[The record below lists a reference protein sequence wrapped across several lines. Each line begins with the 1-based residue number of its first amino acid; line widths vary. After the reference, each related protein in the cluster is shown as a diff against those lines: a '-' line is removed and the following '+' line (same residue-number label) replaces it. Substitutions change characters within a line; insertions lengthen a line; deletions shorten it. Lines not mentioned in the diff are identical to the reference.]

1 MLLSISL
8 LIGQTQNTK
17 SPSEFWFSLSS
28 KEKISFINGAYSA
41 LSVLKKKHK
50 EEVAKQYLNDKNW
63 IEPYYIERYYSLID
77 EYFSEAVGYDLQL
90 ITMHMDA
97 LYTNSDNINIPILEA
112 MKVVSLIQDGNR
124 KKGKPQTFTTTKKIL
139 EVATFVII

>member
-1 MLLSISL
+1 MKTIIYSILLSVNF
-8 LIGQTQNTK
+8 LIGQAQSTK

-50 EEVAKQYLNDKNW
+50 EEVAKQYLNDRNW

-77 EYFSEAVGYDLQL
+77 EYSSEFVGYDLQL

-97 LYTNSDNINIPILEA
+97 LYTNSDNIKIPVLEA
-112 MKVVSLIQDGNR
+112 MKVVSLIQDGKR
-124 KKGKPQTFTTTKKIL
+124 KKANLRLLQLQRKH
-139 EVATFVII
+139 

>member
-1 MLLSISL
+1 MKTIIYSILLSVNL
-8 LIGQTQNTK
+8 LICQAQVTK

-41 LSVLKKKHK
+41 LSILKKKHK
-50 EEVAKQYLNDKNW
+50 EEVAKQYLNDRNW

-77 EYFSEAVGYDLQL
+77 EYSSEFVGYDLQL

-97 LYTNSDNINIPILEA
+97 LYTNSDNINIPVLEA
-112 MKVVSLIQDGNR
+112 MKVVSLVQDGKR
-124 KKGKPQTFTTTKKIL
+124 KKANLRLLQLQRKY
-139 EVATFVII
+139 

>member
-1 MLLSISL
+1 MKTIIYSILLSVNF
-8 LIGQTQNTK
+8 LIGQAQSTK

-50 EEVAKQYLNDKNW
+50 EEVAKQYLNDRNW

-77 EYFSEAVGYDLQL
+77 EYSSEFVGYDLQL

-97 LYTNSDNINIPILEA
+97 LYTNSDNINIPVLEL
-112 MKVVSLIQDGNR
+112 SLIH
-124 KKGKPQTFTTTKKIL
+124 I
-139 EVATFVII
+139 

>member
-1 MLLSISL
+1 LKTIIYSILLSVNF
-8 LIGQTQNTK
+8 LIGQAQSTK

-50 EEVAKQYLNDKNW
+50 EEVAKQYLNDRNW

-77 EYFSEAVGYDLQL
+77 EYSSEFVGYDLQL

-97 LYTNSDNINIPILEA
+97 LYTNSDNINIPVLEA
-112 MKVVSLIQDGNR
+112 MKVVSLIQDGKR
-124 KKGKPQTFTTTKKIL
+124 KKANLRLLQLQRKY
-139 EVATFVII
+139 

>member
-1 MLLSISL
+1 LKTIIYSILLSVNL
-8 LIGQTQNTK
+8 LIGQAQFTK

-50 EEVAKQYLNDKNW
+50 EEVAKQYLNDRNW

-77 EYFSEAVGYDLQL
+77 EYSSEFVGYDLQL

-97 LYTNSDNINIPILEA
+97 LYTNSDNINIPVLEA
-112 MKVVSLIQDGNR
+112 MRVVSLIQDGKR
-124 KKGKPQTFTTTKKIL
+124 KKANLRLLQLQRKY
-139 EVATFVII
+139 

>member
-1 MLLSISL
+1 MKTIIYSILLSVNL
-8 LIGQTQNTK
+8 LIGQAQSTK

-50 EEVAKQYLNDKNW
+50 EEVAKQYLNDRNW

-77 EYFSEAVGYDLQL
+77 EYSSEFVGYDLQL

-97 LYTNSDNINIPILEA
+97 LYTNSDNINIPVLEA
-112 MKVVSLIQDGNR
+112 MKVVSLIQDGKR
-124 KKGKPQTFTTTKKIL
+124 KKANLRLLQLQRKH
-139 EVATFVII
+139 

>member
-1 MLLSISL
+1 MKTIIYSILLSVNF
-8 LIGQTQNTK
+8 LIGQAQSTK

-50 EEVAKQYLNDKNW
+50 EEVAKQYLNDINW

-77 EYFSEAVGYDLQL
+77 EYYSEFVGYDLQL

-97 LYTNSDNINIPILEA
+97 LYTNSDNINIPVLEA
-112 MKVVSLIQDGNR
+112 MKVVSLMQDGNR
-124 KKGKPQTFTTTKKIL
+124 KKANLRLLQLQRKY
-139 EVATFVII
+139 